1 MQQDPSQR
9 VSAPAIGLL
18 IAGVVS
24 GVGSLLWLL
33 LLIFFSALILGDKDS
48 QDAMIGI
55 GFWIP
60 FTLIRLAL
68 DGLTIYGALQ
78 MRQLKSWNMSLGGA
92 IAASLPCSFC
102 CILTMPLG
110 IWAIVVLL
118 NDEVK
123 RDFAAQRQAQG

>member
-1 MQQDPSQR
+1 MQQDPTQR

-18 IAGVVS
+18 TAGVVS
-24 GVGSLLWLL
+24 GIGSLLWLVM
-33 LLIFFSALILGDKDS
+33 LIFFSALIFASDDS
-48 QDAMIGI
+48 KDAMIGV

-60 FTLIRLAL
+60 ITLVRLAL

-78 MRQLKSWNMSLGGA
+78 MRQLTSWNMSLGGA

-123 RDFAAQRQAQG
+123 RDFAAQRQAQR

>member
-1 MQQDPSQR
+1 MP
-9 VSAPAIGLL
+9 PAM
-18 IAGVVS
+18 
-24 GVGSLLWLL
+24 
-33 LLIFFSALILGDKDS
+33 LIFFSALIFASDDS
-48 QDAMIGI
+48 KDAMIGV

-60 FTLIRLAL
+60 ITLVRLAL

-78 MRQLKSWNMSLGGA
+78 MRQLTSWNMSLGGA

-118 NDEVK
+118 SDEVK
-123 RDFAAQRQAQG
+123 RVEENCRRENPCAIKFGFL

>member
-1 MQQDPSQR
+1 VQQDPSQR

-18 IAGVVS
+18 VAGVVS
-24 GVGSLLWLL
+24 GIGSLLWLVM
-33 LLIFFSALILGDKDS
+33 LIFFSALIFASDDS
-48 QDAMIGI
+48 KDAMIGV

-60 FTLIRLAL
+60 IALIRLAL

-78 MRQLKSWNMSLGGA
+78 MRQLASWNMSLGGA

>member
-9 VSAPAIGLL
+9 LSAPAIGLL

-24 GVGSLLWLL
+24 GVGSLIWLVM
-33 LLIFFSALILGDKDS
+33 LIFFSALIFSDRDS
-48 QDAMIGI
+48 QDALIGI

-60 FTLIRLAL
+60 FTLIRLVL

-78 MRQLKSWNMSLGGA
+78 MRQLANWNMSLGGA